1 MEVWVSHCV
10 GAEIIPFNAKAS
22 ASVGPRLGRR
32 SSGHGACSGGARGA
46 ANTERT
52 DMKHLA
58 LGGVLLALAITSAG
72 ADDMDDLRREAA
84 KSGVTDFEHPM
95 REITSARTAFVV
107 AAERTCAQT
116 GTAMK
121 VTANLGEYC
130 TCYAGRLADVITA
143 AEFVQFVKASVVP
156 ASLGEKMKTVSA
168 ACANETHYGK

>member
-1 MEVWVSHCV
+1 
-10 GAEIIPFNAKAS
+10 
-22 ASVGPRLGRR
+22 
-32 SSGHGACSGGARGA
+32 
-46 ANTERT
+46 
-52 DMKHLA
+52 MKHLA

-121 VTANLGEYC
+121 VTANLGSI
-130 TCYAGRLADVITA
+130 A
-143 AEFVQFVKASVVP
+143 P
-156 ASLGEKMKTVSA
+156 ATPVGLLTLSLPPSLFSSSRHPS
-168 ACANETHYGK
+168 CPLP